1 MSKNDLLWLEK
12 YRPKTIKDY
21 IGNTEIRDTVVDWIQ
36 KFKRKDPDVPRF
48 LVLHGVPGVG
58 KTTLSHIIFN
68 DYNYD
73 IVELN
78 ASEQRTKKMIHAK
91 VGVIG
96 KYSVIALQDMTE
108 RKQVGLIMDE
118 VDGIAGGDKGGV
130 QELVDIIIG
139 KKIKA
144 KKGKGKTSKTS
155 KKDNQI
161 DSKNITNNIKKP
173 RFKYP
178 VICTCNSI
186 KDKKLQPLLKEA
198 LVINVTK
205 PTKDDFKKLAKKIMK
220 QEKFKIDQIV
230 LDKIISS
237 IKLEYRDFINSL
249 YQYYLSKDTHFLDV
263 KKEECGFSNET
274 SSSPIS
280 KINYF
285 LKNPKSIKYM
295 NQIVESDSN
304 VFLLNLYGN
313 CIDILDTKGYFK
325 KNKTEIE
332 KKVIAN
338 LSNNFVYSDNL
349 HNIIFNSQEWKLMD
363 YLCIVGIVNNII
375 LLRDF
380 NNNLNNK
387 KVFYLTHH
395 NKFNRMCQDEAIIRN
410 KKGILSSQFNG
421 INDSKSL
428 YYIKNIIDPD
438 GKKYKDLKGFVEK
451 FTK

>member
-1 MSKNDLLWLEK
+1 
-12 YRPKTIKDY
+12 
-21 IGNTEIRDTVVDWIQ
+21 
-36 KFKRKDPDVPRF
+36 
-48 LVLHGVPGVG
+48 
-58 KTTLSHIIFN
+58 
-68 DYNYD
+68 
-73 IVELN
+73 
-78 ASEQRTKKMIHAK
+78 MIHAK

-155 KKDNQI
+155 KKDTQI
-161 DSKNITNNIKKP
+161 DSKKNTNSIKKP

-205 PTKDDFKKLAKKIMK
+205 PTKDDFKKLAKKIMR

-274 SSSPIS
+274 SSTPIS

-325 KNKTEIE
+325 KNKIEIE

-387 KVFYLTHH
+387 KIFYLTHH
-395 NKFNRMCQDEAIIRN
+395 NKFNRMCQDEAITRN
-410 KKGILSSQFNG
+410 KKRVLSSQFNG
-421 INDSKSL
+421 INDPKSL